1 MILNSTSYARI
12 LMTRNLERID
22 AKIPHTSLLHFQCV
36 FILKY
41 FILVFIQTLIDSNIE
56 IFYTEM
62 HNRNSLVIQGVK
74 DPVWSLLR
82 LGCCCARGG
91 SLAPELLHATG
102 AAKNQSIN
110 QSYTK
115 IRNFLVHAKLG
126 CHTWFSPF
134 SKH

>member
-91 SLAPELLHATG
+91 SLAPELLMLQVQP
-102 AAKNQSIN
+102 KINQSIN
-110 QSYTK
+110 
-115 IRNFLVHAKLG
+115 
-126 CHTWFSPF
+126 HTLKYGIF
-134 SKH
+134 